1 MIKLYA
7 DNVFF
12 PFLLVL
18 LLQIFVPSRNWVNH
32 LVASSTGNVFDVA
45 RNPLKPQGTDAKN
58 DYATTD

>member
-1 MIKLYA
+1 MF
-7 DNVFF
+7 FF

-18 LLQIFVPSRNWVNH
+18 LLQIFVLSRNWVNH